1 MALNEYGWWYFN
13 NGLLDLTFTGVGSNE
28 YGDWYFKD
36 GTIAFDYSGTISF
49 GGQDYTVTN

>member
-1 MALNEYGWWYFN
+1 MNTAG
-13 NGLLDLTFTGVGSNE
+13 GILTMVCFTGVGSNE

-49 GGQDYTVTN
+49 GGQDYTVTNGYAVKA